1 MIRRFFTTIIF
12 LALVGGCGYYWW
24 QTTVLSQKITRLQA
38 EVAGLRSAAKG
49 SSKYRSESR
58 SHESAGN
65 APAEGYLALA
75 DDHLGKAQADFDKRN
90 LGDAQSEF
98 YLALDDFHKATLEP
112 EQATAKDMAAVRDK
126 IGQIENVLGKL
137 GH

>member
-1 MIRRFFTTIIF
+1 MIRRFFTTVFI
-12 LALVGGCGYYWW
+12 LALMAGCGYYWW
-24 QTTVLSQKITRLQA
+24 QTAVLSQKIVRLEA

-49 SSKYRSESR
+49 SAKHRSESR
-58 SHESAGN
+58 SDETSGN

-90 LGDAQSEF
+90 LGDAQSELS
-98 YLALDDFHKATLEP
+98 LALDDFHKATLEP
-112 EQATAKDMAAVRDK
+112 EQATAQDMAVVRDK
-126 IGQIENVLGKL
+126 IGQFENALSKL